1 MSGCAVHERLAPCF
15 WPYECTALIS
25 MAIRGIGRNAVLLY
39 SRADTVLCCV
49 SLIDMSLLEG
59 NFMFERE
66 MVGLN
71 MFLTTWQHSVCK
83 HRQLKVS

>member
-15 WPYECTALIS
+15 WPCDCTALIS

-49 SLIDMSLLEG
+49 SLIDINLLEG

-66 MVGLN
+66 W
-71 MFLTTWQHSVCK
+71 F
-83 HRQLKVS
+83 VSTCFSLPGSTAFVNTGS